1 MPLPVRIPCDHCKGD
16 RMFVWCSETRKW
28 KCNDCGTVKSE
39 VRTTQYDVF
48 MRRNRIRRLRKES
61 VADG

>member
-1 MPLPVRIPCDHCKGD
+1 
-16 RMFVWCSETRKW
+16 MFVWCSETRKW